1 MPIEK
6 PTGKSGVDMLEVSS
20 EALVKLA
27 EMVAAQ
33 GGENSGIRIA
43 VMGGGGQGPGLGL
56 VVDAPGENDVVIDQH
71 GIALIIDRSLIE
83 YCRSISI
90 DFTSGSAGRCGGA
103 SGSGFV
109 IRPEQPINV

>member
-1 MPIEK
+1 
-6 PTGKSGVDMLEVSS
+6 MLDVSP
-20 EALVKLA
+20 EALEKLT

-33 GGENSGIRIA
+33 GGERSGVRIA

-56 VVDAPGENDVVIDQH
+56 VVDAPGENDLVVDQR
-71 GIALIIDRSLIE
+71 GTALIIDRSLLA

-103 SGSGFV
+103 SGSGF
-109 IRPEQPINV
+109 IITPEQPVNF

>member
-1 MPIEK
+1 
-6 PTGKSGVDMLEVSS
+6 MLEVSP

-33 GGENSGIRIA
+33 GGATSGIRIA
-43 VMGGGGQGPGLGL
+43 VMGGGAQGPGLGL
-56 VVDAPGENDVVIDQH
+56 VVDAPGRNDVIFDQQ
-71 GIALIIDRSLIE
+71 GTALIIDRNLIE

-90 DFTSGSAGRCGGA
+90 DFTTGSAGRCGGV

-109 IRPEQPINV
+109 ITPEQPINL